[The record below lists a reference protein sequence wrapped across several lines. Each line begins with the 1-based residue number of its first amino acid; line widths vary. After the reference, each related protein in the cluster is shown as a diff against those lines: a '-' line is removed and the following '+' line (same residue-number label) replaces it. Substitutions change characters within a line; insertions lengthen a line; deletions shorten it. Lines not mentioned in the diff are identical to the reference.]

1 MVAILGYS
9 KEQIREAVQDMYTS
23 VAWAPDSPFHFPVGA
38 EASLKLGYPVN
49 QVRQLPEDTLASF
62 AGVGWPFRG
71 QALQPGDI
79 TLDLGAGAGND
90 SLIASRI
97 VGPDGHVIALDVTA
111 AMTQKL
117 QHHIV
122 SDRPNISVIQA
133 SAESI
138 PIASETLDSITSNG
152 AINLVPSKR
161 QAIGEMFRVL
171 RPGGRLQ
178 LADVVIRRPVSVDC
192 ESDPRLWVECVV
204 GATVEEDLLA
214 MLGDAGFIDIRVLKR
229 HDYFSL
235 SPSPQTREIAGSFG
249 AHSVEISAL
258 RGPQSPGQFQTFLRR
273 SNPMRWIRH
282 LHRRGF
288 SGMAALVLALI
299 SCYGVLAI
307 TGLLTLTGVRMTLSP
322 DLWAMAI
329 AVTTLLAGSLVAAGF
344 LQHRYPVPTLLA
356 VAGVIT
362 VHYAL
367 FIEYHLLT
375 EMLGFALLGAAAV
388 LDLLRRRT
396 SEARS
401 LGL

>member
-9 KEQIREAVQDMYTS
+9 KEQIREAVQEMYTS
-23 VAWAPDSPFHFPVGA
+23 VARAPESPFHFPVGA
-38 EASLKLGYPVN
+38 GACLKLGYPGD
-49 QVRQLPEDTLASF
+49 QIKELPEDTLASF

-71 QALQPGDI
+71 QALRPGDI

-97 VGPDGHVIALDVTA
+97 VGPNGHVIALDVTA
-111 AMTQKL
+111 AMSQKL
-117 QHHIV
+117 QHVV
-122 SDRPNISVIQA
+122 SNAPGISVIQA
-133 SAESI
+133 TAESI
-138 PIASETLDSITSNG
+138 PIASKTLDSITSNG

-214 MLGDAGFIDIRVLKR
+214 MLGDAGFDDVRVLKR

-235 SPSPQTREIAGSFG
+235 SPSSQTREIARSFG
-249 AHSVEISAL
+249 AHSVEVSAR
-258 RGPQSPGQFQTFLRR
+258 RGPRNPGKVQKFLRR

-288 SGMAALVLALI
+288 SGVAALGLAII

-307 TGLLTLTGVRMTLSP
+307 TGLLALAGVRLTLSP
-322 DLWAMAI
+322 DLWALAI
-329 AVTTLLAGSLVAAGF
+329 AVTTLLAGGMVAAGF
-344 LQHRYPVPTLLA
+344 LQHRYPVPVLLA
-356 VAGVIT
+356 AVGVAT
-362 VHYAL
+362 VQYAL
-367 FIEYHLLT
+367 FIEYHILT
-375 EMLGFALLGAAAV
+375 EMLGFALLGAGAV

-396 SEARS
+396 SEART